1 MIIDVRAEDR
11 IDPKDAPG
19 TSGPTTGPRPRHGE
33 PVDSYIQRL
42 ARANYLKPQA
52 LRTFLRPPPRH
63 TGAIDKGESRESDQS
78 ASLPVSVALCRQG
91 RVDDHEAV
99 NTDYWAVLA
108 DSDREQWGF
117 VPRRT
122 VGPLNFGVDR
132 HEAVTI
138 MAGHGFVAEECEIE
152 RWNPQRA
159 QWRVEFRR
167 AESDEHQPA
176 VKCYFIEG
184 VGLTC
189 VFVDGLRGPQV
200 TCEGIRLIGR
210 VPSELD
216 AELETCAVERD
227 LSCWYCPTGYVC
239 WADFSFERGAQI
251 AGDTLLSWA
260 SFGNPGELAHSS
272 WDMAPAEVR
281 HHGWSAWD

>member
-1 MIIDVRAEDR
+1 MDLLRSVPQPPVGAVRFPGVDDFALRKGASYANACSSPMTVRHREIPVRAEIRDR
-11 IDPKDAPG
+11 PH
-19 TSGPTTGPRPRHGE
+19 R
-33 PVDSYIQRL
+33 
-42 ARANYLKPQA
+42 
-52 LRTFLRPPPRH
+52 
-63 TGAIDKGESRESDQS
+63 
-78 ASLPVSVALCRQG
+78 

-122 VGPLNFGVDR
+122 VGPLDFGVDR

-189 VFVDGLRGPQV
+189 VFVDGLHGPQV

-210 VPSELD
+210 VAWELD
-216 AELETCAVERD
+216 AELEAGAVERG
-227 LSCWYCPTGYVC
+227 LSWWYCPTGYVC
-239 WADFSFERGAQI
+239 WADFSFERGAQV

-260 SFGNPGELAHSS
+260 SFGNPGELANSS

-281 HHGWSAWD
+281 HHGWSAWN